1 MPRDKRI
8 IEDAEEDFGDVD
20 AIEKRREEE
29 TQRLDKHYQQ
39 KQRDSENV
47 EQMLKLS
54 QKKGKEDQEF
64 SKIRSGNKITADLKQ
79 HCKR

>member
-64 SKIRSGNKITADLKQ
+64 SKIRSG
-79 HCKR
+79 

>member
-1 MPRDKRI
+1 MPQDKRI

-64 SKIRSGNKITADLKQ
+64 SKIRSG
-79 HCKR
+79 